1 MHEGKALCAV
11 LLALGFSSVRAQEIH
26 PEFRIVRYYDPRGYD
41 GADVPFAVSPPEI
54 YFRQSISERTIE
66 SVVRRKGVVIEV
78 CTPMKGRNASDPLR
92 WPVLREERERYCVRY
107 RRQ

>member
-11 LLALGFSSVRAQEIH
+11 LLVFGSSSVRAQEIH
-26 PEFRIVRYYDPRGYD
+26 PDFRIIRYYDQRFYD

-54 YFRQSISERTIE
+54 LFRQGISERSIE

-78 CTPMKGRNASDPLR
+78 CAPMRERDGSLR